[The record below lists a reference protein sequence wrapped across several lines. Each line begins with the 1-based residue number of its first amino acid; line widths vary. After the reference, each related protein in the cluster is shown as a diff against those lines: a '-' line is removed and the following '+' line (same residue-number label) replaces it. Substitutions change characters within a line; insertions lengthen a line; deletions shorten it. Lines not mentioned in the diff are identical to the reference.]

1 MLKQILKVEAQ
12 QENVRLDVFLT
23 QTLSDIPSR
32 TFVKKLIE
40 TGHVLVNHSLAKA
53 HYKTETGDEIE
64 VEIPEEFLKPDHIEP
79 ENIPLDIF
87 YEDDYLLVVNKPVGM
102 LVHPA
107 QGFYTATL
115 VNALLYHCKQLSDV
129 NADFRPGI
137 VHRLDQ
143 DTSGLILI
151 AKDNQTHLQLAEQF
165 KNHTIKKKYLALV
178 QGEIEFDEGM
188 IDAPLG
194 RHSTYREKRDVQFND
209 SAKEAVTYYRVIKRS
224 PSVTFVALFPQTG
237 RTHQLR
243 VHMAYLKHPILGDA
257 KYGKKETFP
266 RLALHAQSI
275 GFIHP
280 RQNCFLEFSSQTPS
294 DFLAKIQGDKKLYP
308 KL

>member
-1 MLKQILKVEAQ
+1 MSRHTLKVSE
-12 QENVRLDVFLT
+12 ENQNLRLDVFLA
-23 QTLSDIPSR
+23 QNLAALPSR
-32 TFVKKLIE
+32 SFVKKLIE
-40 TGHVLVNHSLAKA
+40 TGRVLVNQKKVKSHTKV
-53 HYKTETGDEIE
+53 EVQDQIE
-64 VEIPEEFLKPDHIEP
+64 VEIPEELLAPDHLEP

-151 AKDNQTHLQLAEQF
+151 AKDNQTHLQLAKQF
-165 KNHTIKKKYLALV
+165 KDHTIKKKYLALV

-188 IDAPLG
+188 VDAPLG
-194 RHSTYREKRDVQFND
+194 RHSTHREKRDVQFSD

-280 RQNCFLEFSSQTPS
+280 HQNRFFEFSSKTPP
-294 DFLAKIQGDKKLYP
+294 DFLVKIQDARKF
-308 KL
+308 